1 MLAVLAVPLVD
12 KLRIDDVVG
21 ALSVHL
27 VGGIWGTLCVGIF
40 NGGDIVAQVIGILAV
55 GAFTLVTAGGTWAV
69 LKYTVGIRVTE
80 EEEYQGQDKAELG
93 MEAYPEFGVGGS
105 ARL

>member
-1 MLAVLAVPLVD
+1 M
-12 KLRIDDVVG
+12 VG

-27 VGGIWGTLCVGIF
+27 VGGIWGTLC
-40 NGGDIVAQVIGILAV
+40 
-55 GAFTLVTAGGTWAV
+55 
-69 LKYTVGIRVTE
+69 VGIRVTE

-93 MEAYPEFGVGGS
+93 MEAYPELGVGGS